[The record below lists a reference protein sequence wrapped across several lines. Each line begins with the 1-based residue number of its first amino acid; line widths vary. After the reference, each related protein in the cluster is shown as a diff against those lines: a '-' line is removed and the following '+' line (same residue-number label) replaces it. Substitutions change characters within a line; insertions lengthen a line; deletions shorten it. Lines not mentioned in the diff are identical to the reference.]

1 MAKYL
6 DNVKLFVSPEQ
17 FERTK
22 MEAQQFLAGDAKLL
36 HQKLLERAGDTPS
49 FLCLSHTFM
58 PLIHTDNLSIFLL
71 QNRRMLRARA
81 GSLTG
86 GTVGRI
92 WTTKILS

>member
-36 HQKLLERAGDTPS
+36 HQKLLERAGDAPPS
-49 FLCLSHTFM
+49 SVSLTHLCH
-58 PLIHTDNLSIFLL
+58 LSI
-71 QNRRMLRARA
+71 Q
-81 GSLTG
+81 
-86 GTVGRI
+86 
-92 WTTKILS
+92 